1 MQSAQG
7 LSSDNG
13 SYSSNSHAA
22 ALPAPVSNGRAAA
35 AAALPPAVSFPT
47 PSFSAPAAA
56 SPLPSV
62 FSGDGKKDVGLY
74 GASVAAVVFFAGV
87 VAPVLE
93 DKVGLGGECKICSI
107 SCICIILLPWRPLLE
122 DRVSLGGDCSCW
134 SIFDAVSIVSCC
146 TTPCSSSIFSCSV
159 PALHACNVCPSAG
172 LQALL
177 LKRWLWAL
185 PALVVTHKHEQHG
198 TCPATSPAACLSI
211 VDAAGPAYYDFIA
224 SRGLPTQMAEVR
236 ARQGKGG

>member
-1 MQSAQG
+1 MTRDGAPARRPSFAPPRRQPQQRSGFPEQPEAAATASPASLELNPYRTRSFLDQPDNVKDFATLQAMMEEIQANIALRQDTISLLTGEVTRLKGQMQSAQG

-93 DKVGLGGECKICSI
+93 DKVGLGG
-107 SCICIILLPWRPLLE
+107 
-122 DRVSLGGDCSCW
+122 
-134 SIFDAVSIVSCC
+134 
-146 TTPCSSSIFSCSV
+146 
-159 PALHACNVCPSAG
+159 
-172 LQALL
+172 
-177 LKRWLWAL
+177 
-185 PALVVTHKHEQHG
+185 
-198 TCPATSPAACLSI
+198 
-211 VDAAGPAYYDFIA
+211 PAYYDFIA
-224 SRGLPTQMAEVR
+224 SRGLPTQMAEVDPIIASHAGGAVGIMTAQLLSSNKR
-236 ARQGKGG
+236 RQ